1 MELFNLQTERNYA
14 RGMWRGGDVGLSM
27 RTGGLGLLSRS
38 VRSGEAVG
46 LWLKNTTKNTL
57 KMKSLLFWQR
67 CWICVDIWFSFG
79 CRKSVVERVRARAHA
94 ANVHGFL
101 GFSLEGFHH
110 IKLAA
115 AISASSVGNTYLFL
129 WRWEQRTSHGSSQPV
144 QGRVCMD
151 TRHTHM

>member
-67 CWICVDIWFSFG
+67 C
-79 CRKSVVERVRARAHA
+79 
-94 ANVHGFL
+94 
-101 GFSLEGFHH
+101 
-110 IKLAA
+110 
-115 AISASSVGNTYLFL
+115 
-129 WRWEQRTSHGSSQPV
+129 
-144 QGRVCMD
+144 
-151 TRHTHM
+151 